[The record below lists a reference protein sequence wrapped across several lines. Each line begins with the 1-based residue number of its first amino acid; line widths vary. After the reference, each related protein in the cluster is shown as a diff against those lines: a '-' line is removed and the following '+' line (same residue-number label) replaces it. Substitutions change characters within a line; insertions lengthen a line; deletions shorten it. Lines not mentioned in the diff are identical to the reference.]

1 MANMA
6 GTKIEKFDL
15 LYDGINKLRT
25 EEYARFEDILKDYS
39 MLRILKVWIRL
50 DSLFGR
56 KLDFGELVDF
66 IEKMEAEE
74 E

>member
-1 MANMA
+1 MA
-6 GTKIEKFDL
+6 GTKIEKIDV
-15 LYDGINKLRT
+15 LYGDINKLRT
-25 EEYARFEDILKDYS
+25 EEYARIEDILKDYS
-39 MLRILKVWIRL
+39 MLRVLKIWIRL

-56 KLDFGELVDF
+56 KLDFNELVDF